1 MVGMSLEVVCL
12 TGVWRSD
19 AEIGLRGSTGN
30 LLIWMAC
37 SGDFLMNE
45 EKIVLLRPKKNVTT
59 LWVMTFV

>member
-12 TGVWRSD
+12 TGVWRSN

-37 SGDFLMNE
+37 SSDFLMNE
-45 EKIVLLRPKKNVTT
+45 EKICC
-59 LWVMTFV
+59 